1 MLVSSCTE
9 SITLTVTVTVTVT
22 VYRSPRMS
30 DCTERRCAMLGRDAV
45 RCSECGA
52 LTDFCLEDGVP
63 VDEHLCRQC
72 CCEVAGCCNECGDSC
87 LGLAWEVDERTILRK
102 S

>member
-1 MLVSSCTE
+1 
-9 SITLTVTVTVTVT
+9 
-22 VYRSPRMS
+22 
-30 DCTERRCAMLGRDAV
+30 MLGRDAV
-45 RCSECGA
+45 RCCECGA

-63 VDEHLCRQC
+63 VDEHLCSQC